1 MSGVN
6 SLSISS
12 SSGLDQTTVATA
24 AGTDQAQIASA
35 AGVDEMTGTSLKY
48 EEMITNGS
56 LFADANED
64 GLADN
69 FTAPTG
75 TPSIVGGCQKV
86 TESAGAASLSHAVD
100 TQEGIAYV
108 LEIEYKSD
116 KAMHADVGSV
126 QLDLEVSAA
135 DFTTS
140 RSQFVSPGAA
150 AVVLTLIAPIA
161 GNSFTVKKFS
171 LFPANVNQLSVSQN
185 I

>member
-6 SLSISS
+6 NLSISS
-12 SSGLDQTTVATA
+12 SSGQDLTAVAKA

-48 EEMITNGS
+48 EEMITNGT
-56 LFADANED
+56 LFTDTNHD

-75 TPSIVGGCQKV
+75 TPTIANGCQKV
-86 TESAGAASLSHAVD
+86 TESAGAASLSHAAA

-108 LEIEYKSD
+108 LELEYKSD

-126 QLDLEVSAA
+126 QLDIAASALE
-135 DFTTS
+135 FTTS
-140 RSQFVSPGAA
+140 RHEFVSPGAA
-150 AVVLTLIAPIA
+150 AVVLSLIAPAA
-161 GNSFTVKKFS
+161 GESFTVKKLS
-171 LFPANVNQLSVSQN
+171 LLPANVNQLSVGLEL
-185 I
+185 